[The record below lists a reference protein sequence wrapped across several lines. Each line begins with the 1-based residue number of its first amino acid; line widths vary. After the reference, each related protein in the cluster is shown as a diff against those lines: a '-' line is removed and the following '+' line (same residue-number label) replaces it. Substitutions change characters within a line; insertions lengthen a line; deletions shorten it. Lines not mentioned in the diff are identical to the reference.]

1 MTSPM
6 KWPICFFAAVV
17 AAVVMVCASTAQQPN
32 TGAEQSASAPAQ
44 KSKSSK
50 KKTSTSGTAQKTDAG
65 KTQKSPAAASGGA
78 AQEAGLESVLAQMD
92 TASSTFRSAEAD
104 LAQEDY
110 EKVVDDHHTENGK
123 IYFRRTSKG
132 LQMAMDFMNSPD
144 SKYVLLTDNKIRLY
158 QTKIDQITEYAV
170 GKNRSDVE
178 SMFALGFGGRGHDL
192 LKSFDVKLAGAEM
205 IDGVKVS
212 KLELTPKTEG
222 LRRYFSRIE
231 LWIDPSNDVSRQQ
244 QFWQPSGDY
253 HLAHYSKIKLNQKIP
268 DDVFKLK
275 TTSHT
280 KTITP

>member
-6 KWPICFFAAVV
+6 KWSICFF

-32 TGAEQSASAPAQ
+32 TGADQPASAPAQ

-50 KKTSTSGTAQKTDAG
+50 KKTSTSGTAQKTDEG
-65 KTQKSPAAASGGA
+65 KTQKSSPAAASGGA

-92 TASSTFRSAEAD
+92 AASSAFRSAEAD

>member
-1 MTSPM
+1 MNPM
-6 KWPICFFAAVV
+6 KWSICLF

-32 TGAEQSASAPAQ
+32 TGSEQPASAPAQ